1 MGVDGKTRTMGEEK
15 VMRTSRFEVVES
27 DNAYWM
33 VVRDV
38 QTGVLYAVSTGYYNK
53 GNFTVLVDE
62 DGKPLRAEIDR
73 ESAVE

>member
-1 MGVDGKTRTMGEEK
+1 MEEEVK
-15 VMRTSRFEVVES
+15 VMKMSRFDVVES

-62 DGKPLRAEIDR
+62 DGKPLRGEIS
-73 ESAVE
+73 EINE

>member
-1 MGVDGKTRTMGEEK
+1 M
-15 VMRTSRFEVVES
+15 SRFDVVES

-38 QTGVLYAVSTGYYNK
+38 QTGVLYAVLTGYYNK

-62 DGKPLRAEIDR
+62 DGKPLRAEIS
-73 ESAVE
+73 EKEEL

>member
-1 MGVDGKTRTMGEEK
+1 MEDDGEKSIMEVIGVRK
-15 VMRTSRFEVVES
+15 TSRFDVVEP

-62 DGKPLRAEIDR
+62 DGKPLRAEVSEIN
-73 ESAVE
+73 E

>member
-1 MGVDGKTRTMGEEK
+1 MGINGKKRTMEEEK

-62 DGKPLRAEIDR
+62 DGKPLRAEINR

>member
-1 MGVDGKTRTMGEEK
+1 MEEEVK
-15 VMRTSRFEVVES
+15 VRKTSRFDVVEP

-62 DGKPLRAEIDR
+62 DGKPLKAEINR

>member
-1 MGVDGKTRTMGEEK
+1 MGVDGETRTMEEEVRVVRK
-15 VMRTSRFEVVES
+15 SRFEVVES

-62 DGKPLRAEIDR
+62 DGKPLRAEV
-73 ESAVE
+73 SK

>member
-1 MGVDGKTRTMGEEK
+1 MENDDRSGTMDDEVR
-15 VMRTSRFEVVES
+15 VMRKSRFEVVES

-62 DGKPLRAEIDR
+62 DGKPLRADR
-73 ESAVE
+73 

>member
-1 MGVDGKTRTMGEEK
+1 MEVDGKKRTMEEEK

-73 ESAVE
+73 ESAV

>member
-1 MGVDGKTRTMGEEK
+1 M
-15 VMRTSRFEVVES
+15 SRFDVVES

-38 QTGVLYAVSTGYYNK
+38 QTGVLYAVLTGYYNK

-62 DGKPLRAEIDR
+62 DGKPLRAEVS
-73 ESAVE
+73 EKEEL